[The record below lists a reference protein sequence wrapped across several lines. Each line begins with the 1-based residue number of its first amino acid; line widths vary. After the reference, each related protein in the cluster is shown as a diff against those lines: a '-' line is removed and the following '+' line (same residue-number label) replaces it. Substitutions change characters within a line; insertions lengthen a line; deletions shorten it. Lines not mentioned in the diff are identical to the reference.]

1 MFLLLLQAVV
11 ADIFKPITTDDAFKA
26 ITLDNG
32 LVATII
38 SCEDCSESGVAMG
51 VKTGSIYDTVP
62 GIAHFLEHM
71 LFFESKTYPQEDY
84 WMTYIDTHGG
94 YTNAFTEYEATVYF
108 YSISNEALEKSMHI
122 FSRAFAEPIFLEETA
137 SREVL
142 SVESEMQGS
151 KYSDDWRVQ
160 KFLEVLIGSPLD
172 HMTTGDLNALS
183 DPSIIDELYSFWDQY
198 YRADNM
204 KLCIY
209 GNFTLDQ
216 LEFWVRE
223 MYSDIKNGTEFTP
236 LKIGSGQ
243 GNYIEGTKVDPG
255 KIVTMMWKIDPED
268 AENDLA
274 TFVGYLIQYELSTTL
289 SKIYSNS
296 QFYSGVFTELSTFT
310 VFIMEAILPS
320 SDISTDAICGYF
332 LSAGEALKSM
342 SNETLYALWED
353 YRLSN
358 YYKFYYSDPMS
369 SADLVSTIAYNMLFY
384 EEYYYFAGSDTKKKY
399 SYSVIQSL
407 LEHLSSE
414 SALVGV
420 LTDNPQ
426 QPLPIYDAEFDM
438 DYMVTNKTY
447 SQIDITYTQLEQN
460 PYIPKDLKLVMTK
473 FTEELIMTEN
483 STHRVWFKYNTSLKK
498 PIAIISS
505 LIFIKDWQ
513 DYKVISNIHCNI
525 VLTIARNKLA
535 YYSMAGYGAEITVE
549 SPGIVI
555 KVTGWNEGIYNYLEE
570 ILKIF
575 TTSDS
580 SYFSSMKDSYD
591 YTLKYQEDQESYE
604 KAINFLSRL
613 ITPYFTSLSEQ
624 YTKLQNLTEVDYTY
638 LLYAL
643 PYCSLDVLVLGNLN
657 VPGEILD
664 IFDRY
669 FVATESEKQYR
680 HSLGIE
686 GYNIFTAPT
695 QVENAIFNWYE
706 FGFYDPKT
714 YVTLQLLDVQTSD
727 LAYRMLRSQAQLGYT
742 VSMSSYDGFLT
753 NGLYLVVQGDKYNPQ
768 EMQEYIDM
776 FWVNVS
782 ISETEFEEIKQT
794 MKSTTVPSTT
804 YEDMYEDI
812 WYEITTGRLGF
823 FEMTEWLE
831 EIDEVSLEDIKSF
844 IGRIIEHEN
853 ELSIRMYVDMSEAT
867 EKSISIDYYR
877 DSNKD

>member
-1 MFLLLLQAVV
+1 LL
-11 ADIFKPITTDDAFKA
+11 
-26 ITLDNG
+26 G
-32 LVATII
+32 
-38 SCEDCSESGVAMG
+38 
-51 VKTGSIYDTVP
+51 
-62 GIAHFLEHM
+62 
-71 LFFESKTYPQEDY
+71 
-84 WMTYIDTHGG
+84 
-94 YTNAFTEYEATVYF
+94 
-108 YSISNEALEKSMHI
+108 
-122 FSRAFAEPIFLEETA
+122 
-137 SREVL
+137 
-142 SVESEMQGS
+142 
-151 KYSDDWRVQ
+151 
-160 KFLEVLIGSPLD
+160 
-172 HMTTGDLNALS
+172 
-183 DPSIIDELYSFWDQY
+183 
-198 YRADNM
+198 
-204 KLCIY
+204 
-209 GNFTLDQ
+209 
-216 LEFWVRE
+216 
-223 MYSDIKNGTEFTP
+223 
-236 LKIGSGQ
+236 
-243 GNYIEGTKVDPG
+243 
-255 KIVTMMWKIDPED
+255 
-268 AENDLA
+268 
-274 TFVGYLIQYELSTTL
+274 
-289 SKIYSNS
+289 
-296 QFYSGVFTELSTFT
+296 
-310 VFIMEAILPS
+310 
-320 SDISTDAICGYF
+320 
-332 LSAGEALKSM
+332 
-342 SNETLYALWED
+342 
-353 YRLSN
+353 
-358 YYKFYYSDPMS
+358 
-369 SADLVSTIAYNMLFY
+369 
-384 EEYYYFAGSDTKKKY
+384 
-399 SYSVIQSL
+399 
-407 LEHLSSE
+407 HLSSE

-447 SQIDITYTQLEQN
+447 SKIDVSYTQLEQN

-498 PIAIISS
+498 PIAIISL

-575 TTSDS
+575 TISDS

-591 YTLKYQEDQESYE
+591 YTLQYQEDQESYE

-613 ITPYFTSLSEQ
+613 ITPYFTSLPEQ
-624 YTKLQNLTEVDYTY
+624 YTQLQNLTEVDYTY

-643 PYCSLDVLVLGNLN
+643 PYCSLDILVLGNLN
-657 VPGEILD
+657 VPKGILD
-664 IFDRY
+664 IFDKY

-680 HSLGIE
+680 HSFGIE

-706 FGFYDPKT
+706 YGFYDPKT

-776 FWVNVS
+776 FWTNVS
-782 ISETEFEEIKQT
+782 ISETEFDEIKQT

-823 FEMTEWLE
+823 FEMTEWLK
-831 EIDEVSLEDIKSF
+831 EIDEVSLDDIKSF
-844 IGRIIEHEN
+844 IEKIIEHEN

-877 DSNKD
+877 DANKV